1 MSELNFDLL
10 EKNISILIQNQHIT
24 QLQLAKITGMTQA
37 NVSKA
42 LNPHENKHF
51 TLEHIYRISQYF
63 GVSIDKLVG
72 NTAPEQAEVNPRT
85 AFEFII
91 KFLCAKKIRT
101 AEMVVKETKYE
112 HEDGMEG
119 YAQKETEVTYP
130 VFYFPDYEQLSDYF
144 LSPSDEPAY
153 DLHMEFCSV
162 GNQTS
167 YSYLNEVLKKIIP
180 LTQMYLKEDIPE
192 EAFQMIVKGYLDGL
206 PEK

>member
-10 EKNISILIQNQHIT
+10 EKNIRILIQNQHIT
-24 QLQLAKITGMTQA
+24 QQKLAEITGMTQA

-63 GVSIDKLVG
+63 GISIDKLVG

-91 KFLCAKKIRT
+91 KFMCAKKIRT
-101 AEMVVKETKYE
+101 AEMVFKETKYE
-112 HEDGMEG
+112 HEEG
-119 YAQKETEVTYP
+119 KEEYTPKETEITYP

-144 LSPSDEPAY
+144 LSPSDEPAF
-153 DLHMEFCSV
+153 DLHMQFCSTR
-162 GNQTS
+162 NQTS
-167 YSYLNEVLKKIIP
+167 YFRLNEVLKKIIP
-180 LTQMYLKEDIPE
+180 LTQMYLKDDIPE
-192 EAFQMIVKGYLDGL
+192 EAFQMIVDGYLNAL
-206 PEK
+206 

>member
-10 EKNISILIQNQHIT
+10 EKNIRILIQNQHIT
-24 QLQLAKITGMTQA
+24 QQKLAEITGMTQA

-63 GVSIDKLVG
+63 GISIDKLVG

-91 KFLCAKKIRT
+91 KFMCAKKIRT
-101 AEMVVKETKYE
+101 AEMVVKETIYE
-112 HEDGMEG
+112 HEEG
-119 YAQKETEVTYP
+119 KEEYTPKETEITYP

-144 LSPSDEPAY
+144 LSPSDEPAF
-153 DLHMEFCSV
+153 DLHMQFCST

-167 YSYLNEVLKKIIP
+167 YFRLNEVLKKIIP
-180 LTQMYLKEDIPE
+180 LTQMYLKDDIPE
-192 EAFQMIVKGYLDGL
+192 EAFQMIVDGYLNAL
-206 PEK
+206 